1 MRLFLLLLLSLLG
14 LTAPTTAQS
23 PKTPSNATGPVRR
36 SDGPIRRYFG
46 LHFDF
51 HAETTDSALGR
62 NLSEQRMDSLLSAVK
77 PDFIQIDCKG
87 HPGVT
92 SYPSKVANATTAKS
106 FVRDPL
112 QFYRAVTRKHGVD
125 LYLHYSGIQD
135 YAILKKHPNWGVVN
149 ADGSLDKANTSVH
162 GPYVDSLLIPQ
173 LKEIADYGADG
184 IWVDGDCWATKLDYS
199 PAALAAFKAE
209 TGIQTVPKFDTKSD
223 KERMAAPADYQAFR
237 NFARRSFL
245 RYVGH
250 YADELHRHNPNFRVA
265 SNWAYSSMMP
275 EPIKTNVDYL
285 SGDLAPVASFN
296 SAALEAR
303 ILAPQGRMFNKPWD
317 LMSWSF
323 WYDRMGG
330 DQKTAIQLMQEAA
343 QVIAHGGG
351 FQGYFHQ
358 NRDASLDFGELPV
371 MAALARFVR
380 ARQPF
385 CQGVV
390 PVPQIAVLYSNT
402 TLKKVDREL
411 FSRDQMYRVQGV
423 LTALLDSQLPC
434 EVLAEHHLTGRM
446 AQYQAIVVSQQ
457 DTLAPA
463 FRQELLDYARQGG
476 NLVVIGVETTKNF
489 ASELG
494 VTPAGPATTSTK
506 AVHFNG
512 TTAVLNGL
520 FQPIKV
526 SDGTKPFGQIGRS
539 AYDGPSNNIAATT
552 TAFGKGKLMGIYA
565 DLSRDYDKHQSSKQR
580 ELVAALV
587 RPLLPNPVV
596 TVSGSHLVHLVVNRL
611 ATKLAINLINTGGRH
626 ADPQVFTYDEVP
638 PLTNLTVTIRT
649 DKRPVRI
656 VQQPENKVLPFSFVN
671 GKATVTVPEL
681 MLHAVLM
688 VE

>member
-1 MRLFLLLLLSLLG
+1 MRSSLILFLLVAGWSA
-14 LTAPTTAQS
+14 TAQPTKPSRTAQS
-23 PKTPSNATGPVRR
+23 GNGH
-36 SDGPIRRYFG
+36 RYFG

-51 HAETTDSALGR
+51 HAKTSDSAVGR
-62 NLSEQRMDSLLSAVK
+62 NLSEHSLDSLLSAVK
-77 PDFIQIDCKG
+77 PDFIQVDCKG
-87 HPGVT
+87 HPGAT
-92 SYPSKVANATTAKS
+92 SYPSKVHNATTAKS

-112 QFYRAVTRKHGVD
+112 RFYRAVTKKHGVD
-125 LYLHYSGIQD
+125 LYLHYSGIED
-135 YAILKKHPNWGVVN
+135 HAILKKHPNWGVVK
-149 ADGSLDKANTSVH
+149 ADGSLDTANTSVH
-162 GPYVDSLLIPQ
+162 GPYVDSLMIPQ
-173 LKEIADYGADG
+173 LREVSDYGADG
-184 IWVDGDCWATKLDYS
+184 IWVDGDCWATKVDYS

-209 TGIQTVPKFDTKSD
+209 TGIQDAPKSA
-223 KERMAAPADYQAFR
+223 KERLASPADYEAFR

-245 RYVGH
+245 RYMGH
-250 YADELHRHNPNFRVA
+250 YTDELHRYNPNFRVI

-285 SGDLAPVASFN
+285 SGDLAPIASFN

-323 WYDRMGG
+323 WYHFNPDFGG

-358 NRDASLDFGELPV
+358 NRDASFDLGELPAMV
-371 MAALARFVR
+371 ALARFVR

-423 LTALLDSQLPC
+423 LTALLDNQLPC

-446 AQYQAIVVSQQ
+446 AQYPAIVVSQQ
-457 DTLAPA
+457 DTLSPA

-476 NLVVIGVETTKNF
+476 NLVLIGVETTKNF
-489 ASELG
+489 ARELG
-494 VTPAGPATTSTK
+494 ITPAGNATTSTK
-506 AVHFNG
+506 EVHFNG

-520 FQPIKV
+520 FQSVKA
-526 SDGTKPFGQIGRS
+526 SDAAKPFGQMNRS
-539 AYDGPSNNIAATT
+539 KHADSLANIAATT
-552 TAFGKGKLMGIYA
+552 TAFGNGRLIGIYT
-565 DLSRDYDKHQSSKQR
+565 DLSRDYEKHQSSKQR
-580 ELVAALV
+580 DLVGALV
-587 RPLLPNPVV
+587 RPLLPRPVA

-611 ATKLAINLINTGGRH
+611 GKKLAINLINTGGHH
-626 ADPQVFTYDEVP
+626 ADPQAFTYDEVP
-638 PLTNLTVTIRT
+638 SLTRLTVNIRT
-649 DKRPVRI
+649 EKKPVHI
-656 VQQPENKVLPFSFVN
+656 VQQPENIVLPFTFAN
-671 GKATVTVPEL
+671 GIATVVVPEL
-681 MLHAVLM
+681 WLHSILM
-688 VE
+688 VN